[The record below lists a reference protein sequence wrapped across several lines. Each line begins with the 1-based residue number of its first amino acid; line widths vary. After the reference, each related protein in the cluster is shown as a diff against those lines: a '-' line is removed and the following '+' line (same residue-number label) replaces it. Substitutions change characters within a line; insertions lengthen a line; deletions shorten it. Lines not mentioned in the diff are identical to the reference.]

1 MGLSQHHNALDSL
14 LNFIIVHYLGF
25 ALFLMTAPDFEVF
38 LSTEWN
44 KHNSIGQ
51 VLDQSD
57 RLSMDS
63 QSDVDLLKLA
73 YMNQDHT
80 TFSQT

>member
-1 MGLSQHHNALDSL
+1 
-14 LNFIIVHYLGF
+14 
-25 ALFLMTAPDFEVF
+25 
-38 LSTEWN
+38 
-44 KHNSIGQ
+44 
-51 VLDQSD
+51 
-57 RLSMDS
+57 MDS